1 MSADA
6 SLVLIFFGMVLAARA
21 AGVRQPRCLRYDD
34 ALRPPARP
42 ARGNRSGAGGA
53 LPGRPR
59 RFSLELR
66 ARTQRNGPTTYHRG
80 YTQPRR
86 FPE

>member
-34 ALRPPARP
+34 ALRPPGRP
-42 ARGNRSGAGGA
+42 ARGNLVLARSPAT
-53 LPGRPR
+53 R